1 MLLFVSTAKPTPTS
15 TAARWSR
22 DLLFHL
28 AGVLTTNI
36 GVALWV
42 TGVAV
47 SLSLAITY
55 FGLVVAL
62 GTLLACRWFARVERR
77 RAGIVLGAPIAER
90 YAPLQDG
97 RWTARLHTL
106 IGDPTTWR
114 DFAWTGL
121 SGVVGMTL
129 SGLALTLWGL
139 VLGLVTLPAW
149 YWALPDGAELGIV
162 TVDSLALAFATAV
175 IGLALVPLVGWLVR
189 GLTVAEIAVMRGL
202 LAPRRARSADAGADA
217 GGVGAAGPA
226 SGGSA
231 FAPPG
236 VPLRSGDED
245 PGAPDPP
252 LALPL
257 PLHVAFS
264 LLIALVVTI
273 IWAATG
279 LGYFWPVWV
288 WLGLGLSVALD
299 LVILRAQAHE
309 PGPERWLHLDGELL
323 TTLATLLVAIW
334 LVTGAGT
341 FWPFFSILSF
351 GIVYAVHALIV
362 YRDRLPLRA
371 REQALVKRVDVL
383 TRTRQGALDVQAAE
397 LRRIER
403 DLHDGAQARLV
414 SLTMQLGRAEERV
427 SDQPEVAALL
437 RRARED
443 AGAAI
448 AELRDLARGIAPPI
462 LADRGLAAAIEA
474 LGRRAPMPVTVD
486 ADPDQRPLPVVE
498 TAAYFV
504 VAESLTNVAKHGGGA
519 AARVR
524 VQRVG
529 DDLVLTIADD
539 GPGGADPNG
548 GGLTGLRHRVEA
560 LDGTL
565 TVSSTPGGGTTVHAE
580 LPCGS

>member
-1 MLLFVSTAKPTPTS
+1 MPTRT
-15 TAARWSR
+15 RWSR
-22 DLLFHL
+22 DLVFHL
-28 AGVLTTNI
+28 AGTVTATI
-36 GVALWV
+36 GMTLWI
-42 TGVAV
+42 TGVSV

-62 GTLLACRWFARVERR
+62 GTLLGCRWFARVERR
-77 RAGIVLGAPIAER
+77 RAGIVLGAPIPER
-90 YAPLQDG
+90 YAPLEDA
-97 RWTARLHTL
+97 RWTSRLHTL

-129 SGLALTLWGL
+129 SVLAVALWGA
-139 VLGLVTLPAW
+139 VLQLVTLPTW
-149 YWALPDGAELGIV
+149 YWATADGSDFGIV
-162 TVDSLALAFATAV
+162 RIHTLPLALAAAAA
-175 IGLALVPLVGWLVR
+175 GLALVPVVGHLVR
-189 GLTVAEIAVMRGL
+189 GLTIVELAWMRWL
-202 LAPRRARSADAGADA
+202 LAPRAGA
-217 GGVGAAGPA
+217 AAAVTTAHGRATQPA
-226 SGGSA
+226 TP
-231 FAPPG
+231 FA
-236 VPLRSGDED
+236 L
-245 PGAPDPP
+245 P
-252 LALPL
+252 LAL
-257 PLHVAFS
+257 HVSFS
-264 LLIALVVTI
+264 LLISAVVAI

-279 LGYFWPVWV
+279 FGYFWPAWV
-288 WLGLGLSVALD
+288 WHGLALSVALD
-299 LVILRAQAHE
+299 AIVLRAQAAA
-309 PGPERWLHLDGELL
+309 PGPQRWLRVHGELSAAVAAYL
-323 TTLATLLVAIW
+323 VILWLLAGT
-334 LVTGAGT
+334 GT
-341 FWPFFSILSF
+341 FWPIWPLL
-351 GIVYAVHALIV
+351 GLGVVLAVHALIV
-362 YRDRLPLRA
+362 HRDRLPLRA
-371 REQALVKRVDVL
+371 REQALVERVDVL

-414 SLTMQLGRAEERV
+414 SLSMQLGRAEERV

-462 LADRGLAAAIEA
+462 LADRGLAAAVEA

-504 VAESLTNVAKHGGGA
+504 AAEALTNVAKHGRGA
-519 AARVR
+519 AARVT

-529 DDLVLTIADD
+529 DRLVVEVADD
-539 GPGGADPNG
+539 GPGGADPGG

-565 TVSSTPGGGTTVHAE
+565 TVTSPDGGGTVVRAE
-580 LPCGS
+580 LPCGP

>member
-1 MLLFVSTAKPTPTS
+1 MLLFVSTAEPTPTP

-77 RAGIVLGAPIAER
+77 RAGIVLSAPIPER
-90 YAPLQDG
+90 YAPLEDG

-121 SGVVGMTL
+121 SGVVGTTL
-129 SGLALTLWGL
+129 SSLAVTLWGL

-149 YWALPDGAELGIV
+149 YWSLPDGAEFGIV
-162 TVDSLALAFATAV
+162 TVDTLPLALAAAV
-175 IGLALVPLVGWLVR
+175 VGLALVALVGWLVR

-202 LAPRRARSADAGADA
+202 LAPRAARSAGATAGAGDT
-217 GGVGAAGPA
+217 P
-226 SGGSA
+226 A
-231 FAPPG
+231 FAPTG
-236 VPLRSGDED
+236 APLRSADED
-245 PGAPDPP
+245 PGEPDPP

-299 LVILRAQAHE
+299 LVVLRAQAHE

-334 LVTGAGT
+334 LITGAGT
-341 FWPFFSILSF
+341 FWPFFAILGF

-427 SDQPEVAALL
+427 SALL

-580 LPCGS
+580 LPCGP

>member
-1 MLLFVSTAKPTPTS
+1 MLLFVSVAAPIPI
-15 TAARWSR
+15 AARWSR

-28 AGVLTTNI
+28 AGIVTANVGLT
-36 GVALWV
+36 LWV

-90 YAPLQDG
+90 YAPLQDE
-97 RWTARLHTL
+97 RWTARLHAL

-121 SGVVGMTL
+121 SGIVGMTL
-129 SGLALTLWGL
+129 SALALTLWGL
-139 VLGLVTLPAW
+139 VLGLVTLPAS
-149 YWALPDGAELGIV
+149 YWALPDGAQLGIAA
-162 TVDSLALAFATAV
+162 VDTLPLALATSV
-175 IGLALVPLVGWLVR
+175 VGLALVPLAGWLVR
-189 GLTVAEIAVMRGL
+189 WLTVAEIASMRGL
-202 LAPRRARSADAGADA
+202 LAPRRAPGAGAGAGAA
-217 GGVGAAGPA
+217 GGVAGRAA
-226 SGGSA
+226 SG
-231 FAPPG
+231 
-236 VPLRSGDED
+236 DDD
-245 PGAPDPP
+245 PRDPHRRTEPDPPP

-264 LLIALVVTI
+264 LLIGLVATI
-273 IWAATG
+273 VWAATG
-279 LGYFWPVWV
+279 LGYFWPIWV
-288 WLGLGLSVALD
+288 WIGLGLSVAID
-299 LVILRAQAHE
+299 LVILRAQAHA
-309 PGPERWLHLDGELL
+309 PGPERWLRVDGELSA
-323 TTLATLLVAIW
+323 TLAALLVSIW
-334 LVTGAGT
+334 LVTGAGA
-341 FWPFFSILSF
+341 FWPFFSILGF
-351 GIVYAVHALIV
+351 GVVLAVHALVV

-383 TRTRQGALDVQAAE
+383 TRTRRGALDVQAAE

-474 LGRRAPMPVTVD
+474 LGHRSATAVTVD

-504 VAESLTNVAKHGGGA
+504 VAEALTNVAKHGAGA

-529 DDLVLTIADD
+529 DQLVVTVADD

-565 TVSSTPGGGTTVHAE
+565 TVTSPPGGGTTVHAE
-580 LPCGS
+580 LPCGP